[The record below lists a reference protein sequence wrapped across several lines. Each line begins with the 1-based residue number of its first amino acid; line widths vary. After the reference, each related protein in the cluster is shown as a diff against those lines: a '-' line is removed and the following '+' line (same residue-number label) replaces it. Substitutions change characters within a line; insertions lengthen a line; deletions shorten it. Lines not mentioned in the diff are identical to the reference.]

1 MELQSQLLKMESLK
15 GKIYRKMDDITE
27 EDQKQNET
35 KQMAE
40 IKFQREDVMEKL
52 KLVGIE
58 IDHKQMGNYGQ
69 QTENLIK
76 LLEEYQGKR

>member
-58 IDHKQMGNYGQ
+58 IDHNQMGNYGH
-69 QTENLIK
+69 QTENLVK
-76 LLEEYQGKR
+76 LLEEYKKW